1 VSDAHNHGRPGADCR
16 EAIETIYQFLDGEL
30 TVEVRTEIKR
40 HLDDCSP
47 CLEAYDFE
55 AELRLAIAQK
65 CRESVPE
72 TLRIR
77 VHEALLQ
84 ESQGGLQ
91 LPGIPPL

>member
-1 VSDAHNHGRPGADCR
+1 VSERDHEHGGADCR

-30 TVEVRTEIKR
+30 TVEARHQIKR

-55 AELRLAIAQK
+55 AELRVAIARK
-65 CRESVPE
+65 CRDSVPE

-77 VHEALLQ
+77 IHEALLQ
-84 ESQGGLQ
+84 ESQGGPS

>member
-1 VSDAHNHGRPGADCR
+1 MTPIRVALSQMDARVGDLEGNA
-16 EAIETIYQFLDGEL
+16 AK
-30 TVEVRTEIKR
+30 IKR

-55 AELRLAIAQK
+55 AELRVAIARK
-65 CRESVPE
+65 CRDSVPE

-77 VHEALLQ
+77 IHEALLQ
-84 ESQGGLQ
+84 ESQGGPS

>member
-1 VSDAHNHGRPGADCR
+1 MDEHCV
-16 EAIETIYQFLDGEL
+16 EAVELLYHYLDGEL
-30 TVEVRTEIKR
+30 TESDREHIKH

-55 AELRLAIAQK
+55 AELRLAIARK
-65 CRESVPE
+65 CRDSVPE

-77 VHEALLQ
+77 IHEALLQ
-84 ESQGGLQ
+84 ESQGGPS